1 MYARSLGAEMRRSM
15 RKEYPVRIY
24 AAKGLAGFM
33 AAILFFSVISRVT
46 ASFTVAVVVAEY
58 PSMKRIGHV
67 VYADGIVEKNR
78 EIAIMTEPGILVK
91 TVYAAEG
98 QKVSAGEL
106 LAELDLNQLAEVI
119 RLEEEQL
126 QILRLQKNSAQE
138 AESKSRQEA
147 ARARKREKED
157 AAQKVADTQADL
169 EKAAE
174 NLQSAKDAYYSYEQ
188 AISGGTQDEGAYGQL
203 LSLQSAL
210 KAAQDAYDAALRGR
224 NEAEK
229 EAGRAMEDADTSPA
243 KDYSAEISSIEIG
256 QKERELKKLKNI
268 QSAGGKITSPA
279 DGVVTK
285 ITAEP
290 GQKTADTADLTSG
303 MRYVAQI
310 GKEDAKYVT
319 AGSGATLMKNG
330 NEIGGITIDTVQT
343 LGDGTMEVTAVLMDT
358 SLSIGDA
365 ATLEL
370 RVEQKDMSLAVPQSA
385 LRQDDRSWFV
395 YVLEVKDTVLGELYF
410 VRRQEVDV
418 TDKNGTYAA
427 LAQGFISTETQI
439 ITDSDRYIEAGSRVR
454 LQGS

>member
-1 MYARSLGAEMRRSM
+1 M

-188 AISGGTQDEGAYGQL
+188 AISGGT
-203 LSLQSAL
+203 
-210 KAAQDAYDAALRGR
+210 
-224 NEAEK
+224 
-229 EAGRAMEDADTSPA
+229 
-243 KDYSAEISSIEIG
+243 
-256 QKERELKKLKNI
+256 
-268 QSAGGKITSPA
+268 
-279 DGVVTK
+279 
-285 ITAEP
+285 
-290 GQKTADTADLTSG
+290 
-303 MRYVAQI
+303 
-310 GKEDAKYVT
+310 
-319 AGSGATLMKNG
+319 
-330 NEIGGITIDTVQT
+330 
-343 LGDGTMEVTAVLMDT
+343 
-358 SLSIGDA
+358 
-365 ATLEL
+365 
-370 RVEQKDMSLAVPQSA
+370 
-385 LRQDDRSWFV
+385 
-395 YVLEVKDTVLGELYF
+395 
-410 VRRQEVDV
+410 
-418 TDKNGTYAA
+418 
-427 LAQGFISTETQI
+427 
-439 ITDSDRYIEAGSRVR
+439 
-454 LQGS
+454 